1 MKENY
6 ISPKIEVIRLDSL
19 MEPICISG
27 QDYVKES
34 GHFDADSD

>member
-6 ISPKIEVIRLDSL
+6 ISPQTEIIRMDSQ

-27 QDYVKES
+27 QDYVIES
-34 GHFDADSD
+34 GHFDSDSD

>member
-6 ISPKIEVIRLDSL
+6 LSPKTVVIRMDNL
-19 MEPICISG
+19 MEPLCISG